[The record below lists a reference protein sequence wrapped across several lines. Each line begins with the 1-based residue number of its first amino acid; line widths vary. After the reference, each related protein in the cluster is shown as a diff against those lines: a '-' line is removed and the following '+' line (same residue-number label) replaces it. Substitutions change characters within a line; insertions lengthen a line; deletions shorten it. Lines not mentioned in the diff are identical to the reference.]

1 VDVTITMVVLT
12 AMMMAVL
19 LGASYL
25 AAQYLWSLPYAPE
38 CPACKCVTGQ
48 TTRTSRVDRLLARRA
63 SVSARHC
70 PRCGW
75 SGRMR
80 WRLAAERVPRK

>member
-1 VDVTITMVVLT
+1 MTITMVAT
-12 AMMMAVL
+12 MAIAMAVL

-48 TTRTSRVDRLLARRA
+48 PVRTSRIDRLLARGA

-80 WRLAAERVPRK
+80 WRLAAERVRRK

>member
-1 VDVTITMVVLT
+1 VDVTITMLT
-12 AMMMAVL
+12 AIMMAVL

-48 TTRTSRVDRLLARRA
+48 PTRTSRVDRLLARRA

>member
-1 VDVTITMVVLT
+1 MTLTMVVT
-12 AMMMAVL
+12 MAVAMAVL

-25 AAQYLWSLPYAPE
+25 AANYLWSLPYAPE
-38 CPACKCVTGQ
+38 CPACKCVTSQ
-48 TTRTSRVDRLLARRA
+48 PARSSRVDRLLARRA

-80 WRLAAERVPRK
+80 WRLAAERVTRK

>member
-1 VDVTITMVVLT
+1 MTITMVAT
-12 AMMMAVL
+12 MAIAMAVL
-19 LGASYL
+19 LGASWL
-25 AAQYLWSLPYAPE
+25 AANYLWHLPYAPD

-48 TTRTSRVDRLLARRA
+48 HPRISRVDRLLAHRA

-80 WRLAAERVPRK
+80 WRLAAERVKRR

>member
-1 VDVTITMVVLT
+1 MTTSMVATMVITL
-12 AMMMAVL
+12 AVL

-25 AAQYLWSLPYAPE
+25 AANYLWRLPYAPE
-38 CPACKCVTGQ
+38 CPACKSVTSQ
-48 TTRTSRVDRLLARRA
+48 RARTSRVDGLLARRA

-70 PRCGW
+70 TRCGW

-80 WRLAAERVPRK
+80 WRLAAERVKRK

>member
-1 VDVTITMVVLT
+1 MTITMVAT
-12 AMMMAVL
+12 MAMTMLLL

-38 CPACKCVTGQ
+38 CPACKCVTAQ
-48 TTRTSRVDRLLARRA
+48 PARSSRMDRLLARRA

-80 WRLAAERVPRK
+80 WRLAAERVKRK

>member
-1 VDVTITMVVLT
+1 MDVTITIVV
-12 AMMMAVL
+12 MMAIAMVVL
-19 LGASYL
+19 LGASWL

-38 CPACKCVTGQ
+38 CPACKCVTAQ
-48 TTRTSRVDRLLARRA
+48 PVHSSRVDRLLARRA

>member
-1 VDVTITMVVLT
+1 MTMLTLVTMAVG
-12 AMMMAVL
+12 MAVL

-25 AAQYLWSLPYAPE
+25 AAQYLWNLPYAPE

-48 TTRTSRVDRLLARRA
+48 APRISRVDRLLARQA
-63 SVSARHC
+63 SVTARNC

-75 SGRMR
+75 SGHMR
-80 WRLAAERVPRK
+80 WRLAEERATRE